1 MNSHKI
7 TVEVL
12 KRNSIQKD
20 MLSLTVGQ
28 IINIQILDGMYRDE
42 RLSFSIEANINIQ
55 FDDNSNAPVHKSQ
68 FTATEIYVRPKETG
82 IYKRHLCDVCHQ
94 PFKKYPYKRKPNIAD
109 VLFGQHELECELSF
123 DSYQYRIKI
132 KPHLPS
138 IIHQRAKNSNIDTSS
153 SSSERA
159 YKTLKALQNGA

>member
-1 MNSHKI
+1 MNNHKV

-20 MLSLTVGQ
+20 MLLLTIGQ
-28 IINIQILDGMYRDE
+28 EVDIQILDGKYKHE
-42 RLSFSIEANINIQ
+42 RFSFTVDTNFKTQ
-55 FDDNSNAPVHKSQ
+55 FDDSSDTPTHKCQ
-68 FTATEIYVRPKETG
+68 FTATEVYVRPKETG

-138 IIHQRAKNSNIDTSS
+138 IIYQRAKNSNINTSS